1 MKPSSAPCVIHK
13 SILSCVDAAAITFAP
28 MALPSSTVASPT
40 PPAAPRTSK
49 VSPSFNSALC
59 FKA

>member
-1 MKPSSAPCVIHK
+1 
-13 SILSCVDAAAITFAP
+13 

-49 VSPSFNSALC
+49 VSPSYNSALC
-59 FKA
+59 FKAYSEVP